1 MIRSD
6 ASLTPEERAKV
17 EELQDLLIERF
28 VEHKEA
34 VSDGDESRAK
44 ALEAE
49 IDDLLSEKKEIEDMG
64 DGRVRLTS
72 PAFPG

>member
-49 IDDLLSEKKEIEDMG
+49 IDDLLSEKKEIEIWAMAG
-64 DGRVRLTS
+64 S
-72 PAFPG
+72 A